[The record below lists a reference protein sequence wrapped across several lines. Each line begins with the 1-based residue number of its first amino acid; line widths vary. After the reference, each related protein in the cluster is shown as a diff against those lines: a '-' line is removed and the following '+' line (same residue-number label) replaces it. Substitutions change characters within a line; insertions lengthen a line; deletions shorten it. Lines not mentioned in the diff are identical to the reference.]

1 MLMERTTTFIELRN
15 YDLHWSFLMKWKIR
29 AYSLLAVE
37 MEIFFLRFPKP
48 YLRLFL
54 GLTKPIFLTV
64 QALARF
70 EKRNWNFFSLFVLSL
85 AYSITSL
92 LTRTIP
98 DVSYSDGL
106 DFNRPKSKNKKWTIH
121 SPIDQY
127 IAPSLRK
134 AREHPLNEILSLT
147 HRWKIYLE
155 TLSRPA

>member
-70 EKRNWNFFSLFVLSL
+70 EKRNWNFFSLFALSL

-106 DFNRPKSKNKKWTIH
+106 DFNRPKSKKKKWTIH

>member
-70 EKRNWNFFSLFVLSL
+70 EKRNWNFFSLFALSL

-92 LTRTIP
+92 LARTIP

-106 DFNRPKSKNKKWTIH
+106 DFNRPKSKKKKWTIH

>member
-1 MLMERTTTFIELRN
+1 
-15 YDLHWSFLMKWKIR
+15 MKWKIR

-70 EKRNWNFFSLFVLSL
+70 EKRNWNFFSLFALSL

-106 DFNRPKSKNKKWTIH
+106 DFNRPKSKKKKWTIH

>member
-1 MLMERTTTFIELRN
+1 
-15 YDLHWSFLMKWKIR
+15 MKWKIR

-70 EKRNWNFFSLFVLSL
+70 EKRNWNFFSLFALSL

-106 DFNRPKSKNKKWTIH
+106 DFNRPKSKKEEVDYSFPNRSVYRPFPEEGTG
-121 SPIDQY
+121 
-127 IAPSLRK
+127 AP
-134 AREHPLNEILSLT
+134 P
-147 HRWKIYLE
+147 
-155 TLSRPA
+155 

>member
-1 MLMERTTTFIELRN
+1 MEDQGLFSPCCRNGDFLSRT
-15 YDLHWSFLMKWKIR
+15 
-29 AYSLLAVE
+29 
-37 MEIFFLRFPKP
+37 RFPKP

-70 EKRNWNFFSLFVLSL
+70 EKRNWNFFSLFALSL

-106 DFNRPKSKNKKWTIH
+106 DFNRPKSKDKKWPIH